1 MTTRVDVYTVEGQ
14 CGLTVVGQ
22 PVVCEELAIT
32 LFMRGY
38 LPVMGTIKP
47 ALKPIM
53 AKHLKELMADANV
66 YWWSL
71 VTAYHAVWPQQIE
84 NAMPSGVTPT
94 PSGSSGGHWCGIHP
108 LRLLGPSQQ
117 WQGALRRRT
126 PRQAAYTTIVVKP
139 STEACSAFQQGR
151 LHSQEDHLM
160 ELHICTFCLSSV
172 NRQCAHPERFCH
184 RNQCTATK
192 TEGGGGCC
200 SPVSAPYGHG

>member
-94 PSGSSGGHWCGIHP
+94 PSGSSGGHWCSIHP
-108 LRLLGPSQQ
+108 LRLLDTSQQ
-117 WQGALRRRT
+117 WQQGALRRRT
-126 PRQAAYTTIVVKP
+126 PRQAAYHHCGKTKHRGMQCLPTRQAALAGRPPDGATHLYILLVICQSP
-139 STEACSAFQQGR
+139 MCSSR
-151 LHSQEDHLM
+151 EVL
-160 ELHICTFCLSSV
+160 
-172 NRQCAHPERFCH
+172 P
-184 RNQCTATK
+184 
-192 TEGGGGCC
+192 
-200 SPVSAPYGHG
+200 